1 MGTIENLELGPA
13 IVEFGEPGALVDL
26 GFTKGGVTMTITTD
40 TADVTTD
47 QFGTVIMKQIL
58 VGRNVLVRCPFAE
71 TSLDLISSF
80 IPLTSG
86 VVDSVSADK
95 KHVVINTPVGADLV
109 ASASKELRLT
119 KSIGSATSTDPN
131 DVFKFFKAAATGAV
145 EVNFS
150 IEDQRVWEVE
160 FQIYPDQTQNFALGI
175 FGDETAVP

>member
-13 IVEFGEPGALVDL
+13 IVEFGVSGALVDL

-40 TADVTTD
+40 VADVTTD

-58 VGRNVLVRCPFAE
+58 VGRNVVVRCPFAE
-71 TSLDLISSF
+71 TDLAKISSF
-80 IPLTSG
+80 IPLASG
-86 VVDSVSADK
+86 VTDATSATQK
-95 KHVVINTPVGADLV
+95 KVIINTPVGADLV
-109 ASASKELRLT
+109 ASASAQLKLT

-160 FQIYPDQTQNFALGI
+160 FQVYPDASQDFALGV
-175 FGDETAVP
+175 FGDENAAE